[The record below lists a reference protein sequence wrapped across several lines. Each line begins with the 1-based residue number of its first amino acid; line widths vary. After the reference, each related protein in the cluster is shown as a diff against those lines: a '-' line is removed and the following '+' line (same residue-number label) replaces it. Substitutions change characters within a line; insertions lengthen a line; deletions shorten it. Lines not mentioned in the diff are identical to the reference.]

1 MQTTKHFTR
10 TDAINEAKR
19 IYGADFKDSVKIEH
33 DGAFW
38 LLSEQLWQ
46 ITTEDGK
53 VTGPKYPHSVALE
66 LLDFKAKYDK
76 GFEVYK
82 LQKAA

>member
-19 IYGADFKDSVKIEH
+19 IFGASFKDSVKIEH

-38 LLSEQLWQ
+38 VLSE
-46 ITTEDGK
+46 K
-53 VTGPKYPHSVALE
+53 
-66 LLDFKAKYDK
+66 
-76 GFEVYK
+76 
-82 LQKAA
+82 